1 VMKLTFIVLCW
12 TLVFAGAVFIMGYF
26 LQPYSEPAGRGDRP
40 WIPRNVTDRQDAL
53 IVARKAMCTVLCQNW
68 FYSPMRLTSLDPI
81 LALDHANN
89 IVAYTLYVDG
99 RHAREIVN
107 EMLKMN
113 PDLAAANDGAK
124 IGAACKCAPG

>member
-1 VMKLTFIVLCW
+1 MKLTFIIRW
-12 TLVFAGAVFIMGYF
+12 TLVFAGAIFVMGYF

-40 WIPRNVTDRQDAL
+40 WIPRNVTDRPDAL
-53 IVARKAMCTVLCQNW
+53 IVARQAMCTVLCQNW
-68 FYSPMRLTSLDPI
+68 FYSATKLTTLDPM
-81 LALDHANN
+81 LGLDHAIN

-99 RHAREIVN
+99 RYAREIVD

-124 IGAACKCAPG
+124 IAAACKCVLG